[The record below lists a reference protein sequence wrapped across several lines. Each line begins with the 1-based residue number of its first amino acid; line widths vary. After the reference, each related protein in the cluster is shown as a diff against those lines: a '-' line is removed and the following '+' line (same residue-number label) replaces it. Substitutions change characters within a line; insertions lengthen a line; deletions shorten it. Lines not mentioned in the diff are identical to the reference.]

1 MFGQCLQQQLNLYR
15 GRCATFLGDGK
26 LNKNELMKKI
36 FTIIFLLSF
45 CSCISQTTK
54 ENKIITRINNQ
65 ILSSKVVKKEIYKQI
80 GWHGGYEKTTVYLKN
95 NIPIL
100 IEKEEKEVI
109 HEYLTDGSEKD
120 QINYITAKFYIT
132 NWKKNDFIRIGEITN
147 LEEKALGEI
156 KKYITELPKKY
167 IFNFERNE
175 IEKLIQ

>member
-1 MFGQCLQQQLNLYR
+1 
-15 GRCATFLGDGK
+15 
-26 LNKNELMKKI
+26 MKKI

-45 CSCISQTTK
+45 CLCISQTTK

-65 ILSSKVVKKEIYKQI
+65 ILDKKVTKKEFLKQI
-80 GWHGGYEKTTVYLKN
+80 GWNGGYRKIIVFFKN

-100 IEKEEKEVI
+100 IEKEEKEVE
-109 HEYLTDGSEKD
+109 HLYLENGSEEDKVTF
-120 QINYITAKFYIT
+120 INAKFYIV
-132 NWKKNDFIRIGEITN
+132 NWEKNSYIRIGEIIN
-147 LEEKALGEI
+147 LEEQAEGET

>member
-1 MFGQCLQQQLNLYR
+1 MCYFR
-15 GRCATFLGDGK
+15 PIEKTEKIDK
-26 LNKNELMKKI
+26 MKKVI
-36 FTIIFLLSF
+36 TLIFLQLLCFSYG
-45 CSCISQTTK
+45 QTKT
-54 ENKIITRINNQ
+54 ETKIISKINRQ
-65 ILSSKVVKKEIYKQI
+65 ILSNKVLKKEIYKQI

-132 NWKKNDFIRIGEITN
+132 NWKKDDFIRIGEITN
-147 LEEKALGEI
+147 LEEQASGET

-175 IEKLIQ
+175 IEIFIKSIQ